1 VKDRQA
7 SATALLIAA
16 SLVLA
21 EKNPAYAGTVSTAS
35 AELAAGVL
43 KNYSRASRY
52 LLRLLPLPWFWQ
64 VAALCQQLTIPGIVR
79 HYALRKKCIAQ
90 LACQAIADGISQIVV
105 LGAGFD
111 GLAIELRGKFADVRL
126 WEVDH
131 PATQR
136 YKAAVLNSPETRGI
150 HFVSTDLSLAGL
162 DEESLISARFDREQR
177 ALWIAEGVLMYFSEP
192 SVVRLLEQ
200 VQRLSAPSSRLIFTF
215 MERDARGRI
224 RFRNQTRLVDWWLRR
239 GGEPFQWGAERAEL
253 TEFISPWRLR
263 GIYDDND
270 LRKMDPA
277 HGKKTLAAGELI
289 CLADS

>member
-16 SLVLA
+16 SLVLV
-21 EKNPAYAGTVSTAS
+21 EKNPAYAGTVSSAS

-43 KNYSRASRY
+43 KNYSRASRC
-52 LLRLLPLPWFWQ
+52 LLRLLRFPWFWR
-64 VAALCQQLTIPGIVR
+64 VAGLCEQLTIPGIVR
-79 HYALRKKCIAQ
+79 HYVLRKKCIAQ
-90 LACQAIADGISQIVV
+90 LACQAIADGISQIVI

-111 GLAIELRGKFADVRL
+111 ALAIELRGKFTDVRV

-136 YKAAVLNSPETRGI
+136 YKASVLNSAETRGI
-150 HFVSTDLSLAGL
+150 HFVSTDLTLAGL
-162 DEESLISARFDREQR
+162 DEESLISARFDHEQR
-177 ALWIAEGVLMYFSEP
+177 ALWIAEGLLMYFPERA
-192 SVVRLLEQ
+192 VVRLLEQ
-200 VQRLSAPSSRLIFTF
+200 TRKLSAPSSRLIFTF
-215 MERDARGRI
+215 MERDAKGRI

-239 GGEPFQWGAERAEL
+239 RGEAFQWGTEREEF
-253 TEFISPWRLR
+253 TRFISPWRLG

-270 LRKMDPA
+270 LRKIDPE

-289 CLADS
+289 CLAQS